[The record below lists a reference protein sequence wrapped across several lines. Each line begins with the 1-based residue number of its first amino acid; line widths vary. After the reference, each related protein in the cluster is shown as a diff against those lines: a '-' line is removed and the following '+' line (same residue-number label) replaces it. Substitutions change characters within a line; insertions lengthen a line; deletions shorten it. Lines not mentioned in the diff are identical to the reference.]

1 MNSNNLPSPVIF
13 PVKYNTK
20 TAEQLDEDIKDHF
33 KEHSEQHLLTDY
45 PTVYI
50 INQSENGKQPL
61 YTVYVGET
69 NDIQRRT
76 WQHLHT
82 DPLTRKDWKELRHTN
97 DAIMYVIGHQHFN
110 KSMTLDIEN
119 RMMHYLSGVSSV
131 IHLNNRRDNAQ
142 SDYYTADEMV
152 PIFNKIWHRLHKM
165 KPDLFPV
172 QRIIEESA
180 IFKASPFHR
189 LTQQQ
194 LRAKDQIIKLTAD
207 ALHNKQKSQ
216 LILVEGDAGTGKTV
230 LMSNIFYDLANQD
243 NQELQ
248 IVMMVNHHQQEKV
261 YRQITDKLQISKNAR
276 IEKAATFIKKHDS
289 DHPVDVAFID
299 EAHLLLTQRNQA
311 YYGHGTNE
319 LLDIIQRAR
328 VIIAVYDEKQI
339 VKNSEIIEK
348 DDRQAIN
355 HYIKTK
361 VSLNNQMRIDASPA
375 MVEWLR
381 KLIDDQIITK
391 APKDKKYDLRVFDNA
406 ADMQA
411 AITKKAKE
419 NQDNGISR
427 MLATFDWPYSSTSK
441 KDGSLWE
448 TSEGSWHMPWNLQLK
463 PTKNDRRKIK
473 DIKYSELSW
482 AEQPHTLKEIGST
495 YTIQG
500 FDLNYAGVEIGP
512 SVKYRNGKIVFDPSA
527 SKDKKVYQKRTMHD
541 GSKQSFSEEL
551 IKNELNILLTRGVHG
566 LYLHAYDKDLQQ
578 ALEQAINN

>member
-1 MNSNNLPSPVIF
+1 MTSKHLSSPIIF
-13 PVKYNTK
+13 PGKYDMH
-20 TAEQLDEDIKDHF
+20 TADQLDQDIKDYF
-33 KEHSEQHLLTDY
+33 KEPRDQHLLTDY

-50 INQSENGKQPL
+50 INQSQNSKKPN

-82 DPLTRKDWKELRHTN
+82 DPLSRNGWDELQHAH
-97 DAIMYVIGHQHFN
+97 DAIMYVIGHKHFN

-119 RMMHYLSGVSSV
+119 RMMHYLSGVSAV
-131 IHLNNRRDNAQ
+131 THLNNRRDNAQ

-152 PIFNKIWHRLHKM
+152 PIFNKIWNRLHKI

-189 LTQQQ
+189 LTPQQ
-194 LRAKDQIIKLTAD
+194 LRAKGQIIKLTGQ
-207 ALHNKQKSQ
+207 ALQNKQKSQ

-230 LMSNIFYDLANQD
+230 LMSNIFYDLAHQD
-243 NQELQ
+243 NQALQ
-248 IVMMVNHHQQEKV
+248 IVMMVNHKQQEKV
-261 YRQITDKLQISKNAR
+261 YKQIADKLQMNNNAR
-276 IEKAATFIKKHDS
+276 IEKAATFIRKHNPD
-289 DHPVDVAFID
+289 DPIDVAFID
-299 EAHLLLTQRNQA
+299 EAHLLLTQRSQA

-319 LLDIIQRAR
+319 LLDIIKRAR
-328 VIIAVYDEKQI
+328 VIIAVYDDKQI
-339 VKNSEIIEK
+339 VKNSEIVEEEDRKAIERCVK
-348 DDRQAIN
+348 
-355 HYIKTK
+355 YK
-361 VSLNNQMRIDASPA
+361 VSLDNQMRIDASPA

-381 KLIDDQIITK
+381 RLIDDQVISQ
-391 APKDKKYDLRVFDNA
+391 APKDNKYDLRVFDSA
-406 ADMQA
+406 ADMQE
-411 AITKKAKE
+411 AITEKAKE

-427 MLATFDWPYSSTSK
+427 MLATFDWPYSSAAK

-448 TSEGSWHMPWNLQLK
+448 TSDGSWHMPWNLQLK
-463 PTKNDRRKIK
+463 PTKKDKSEVK

-512 SVKYRNGKIVFDPSA
+512 SVKFRNGKIIFDPSA

-541 GSKQSFSEEL
+541 GSKQAFSEKL

-566 LYLHAYDKDLQQ
+566 LYLHAYDKELQK
-578 ALEQAINN
+578 ALKKAVE